1 MAKTVLASALLLV
14 LSACGAPA
22 SDANLAS
29 MDTTA
34 PTGVAWQ
41 AMEEQTKVCS
51 GTRGPGGGSATC
63 ALTDACGTVAAPD
76 GKNYRGVCIPAA
88 TACPELK
95 ATYELTSGDQKVTL
109 TITCAKG
116 VTTVTYPK
124 GVGSD
129 DKDMRCYS
137 LKKGDPVLRDGANNG
152 YAPPTGDKETRFVC
166 FASDGGAYSWQ
177 SGGESSYFD
186 PKGTKVKLALAPL
199 VDEGAT
205 TTVITVTGATD
216 TPTVTTDVSTVAIAT
231 DAPPV
236 TTVDA
241 VPAPV
246 ALDVAVT
253 ADAVALP

>member
-22 SDANLAS
+22 SDVSLEA
-29 MDTTA
+29 TA
-34 PTGVAWQ
+34 PTRVARQ

-63 ALTDACGTVAAPD
+63 ALTDACGTVTAPD

-166 FASDGGAYSWQ
+166 FASDGGAYSWT

-199 VDEGAT
+199 ADTT
-205 TTVITVTGATD
+205 TTVTTVTVA
-216 TPTVTTDVSTVAIAT
+216 PTVTTDVSTVTIAA
-231 DAPPV
+231 DAPTV
-236 TTVDA
+236 TTVDV
-241 VPAPV
+241 VPVPV

-253 ADAVALP
+253 TDAVALP